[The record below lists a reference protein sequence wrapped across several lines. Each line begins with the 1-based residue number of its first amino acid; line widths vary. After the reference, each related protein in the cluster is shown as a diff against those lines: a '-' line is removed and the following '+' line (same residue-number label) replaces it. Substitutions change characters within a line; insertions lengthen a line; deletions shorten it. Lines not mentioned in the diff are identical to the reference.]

1 MKRLFLAAIVT
12 LLTAGF
18 VQADPIYG
26 IWQTVADDNG
36 KFGHIEVKDCDGKIC
51 GTLIRSFDETGKAYD
66 SENVG
71 KMVIWDMKPR
81 GKGKYRGGKI
91 WAPDRDKIYKSKLL
105 LSGDELKVSGCMLIV
120 SPFSCRDGGTWK
132 RVK

>member
-1 MKRLFLAAIVT
+1 MKRLFLAVIAA

-18 VQADPIYG
+18 AQADPIYG

-51 GTLIRSFDETGKAYD
+51 GTLIKSFDENGKAFE
-66 SENVG
+66 SENIG
-71 KMVIWDMKPR
+71 KSIIWDMKSK
-81 GKGKYRGGKI
+81 GKGKYAGGKL
-91 WAPDRDKIYKSKLL
+91 WSPDRDKTYKSKLR
-105 LSGDELKVSGCMLIV
+105 LSGDSLQVKGCILII
-120 SPFSCRDGGTWK
+120 CRDGGTWT